1 MIWGEASCMVEPV
14 KEIPMDMDTIQ
25 FLYRYN
31 QWANTRIL
39 DTASQLSHEEYLSQ
53 GAHPHRY
60 LHGVLTHILFA
71 EWIWRNRWMGVFPT
85 VRLLPEEFPTF
96 GALKARWQSEDA
108 ELQNFLSGLTV
119 ERVNN
124 PFQYSSMDGI
134 RFENLL
140 WESMVHVV
148 NHGTQ
153 HRSEAAVLLTELGKS
168 PGDLDMI
175 LFTRKKL

>member
-1 MIWGEASCMVEPV
+1 
-14 KEIPMDMDTIQ
+14 MDTDIIRS
-25 FLYRYN
+25 LYRYN

-39 DTASQLSHEEYLSQ
+39 DTASQLSHEEYMAQ

-71 EWIWRNRWMGVFPT
+71 EWIWRNRWTGVSPT
-85 VRLLPEEFPTF
+85 VRLQPEEFPTLD
-96 GALKARWQSEDA
+96 ALKARWQSENA
-108 ELQNFLSGLTV
+108 EFQNFLSGLTG
-119 ERVNN
+119 ERLNC
-124 PFQYSSMDGI
+124 PFQYSSMDGV

-153 HRSEAAVLLTELGKS
+153 HRSEAAVILTELGRS

-175 LFTRKKL
+175 LFTRKKI